1 MEIAKILNHSA
12 IHWLQVNTTFERWK
26 KKIGQMMIMRSHTT
40 NIGSGRTDTYPKTTS
55 SITVGWPYSEHVYLS
70 PNYSFSAASI
80 GQ

>member
-40 NIGSGRTDTYPKTTS
+40 NIGSGRRDTYPKTTS
-55 SITVGWPYSEHVYLS
+55 SITVGWP
-70 PNYSFSAASI
+70 
-80 GQ
+80 